1 MGKNKIGI
9 IIGREFSIRVKKK
22 SFILSTI
29 LTPLLFAGLM
39 VVPALMAMYSDNDI
53 IQNIKVVDESGIVMP
68 YLENTDNIRFEQ
80 IKDKTVDQ
88 LKEEIEKEEYTAVI
102 GISKL
107 DSSNNLSI
115 TSYSMRQLNIDLLST
130 IKKEVRQAVEDYKLK
145 AYNIPNLDK
154 VLEDVK
160 SEVKMST
167 YTLDKNTGEAKESKV
182 EIYMAIGYVASFMI
196 YMFIFMFGSMV
207 MRSVIEEKSTRIVE
221 VIVSSV
227 KPFQLMMGKI
237 IGVAAVALTQFF
249 IWILLT
255 FVIVAGVTYAV
266 GADSVKA
273 TVAQKVEQTQAAAQV
288 QTGGSTANS
297 DDMATKIAQ
306 YSGDPDK
313 TIVEERAEAKVAEV
327 ASASDDESFNSVIN
341 SLKQINYASIIIC
354 FVVYFILGYLLYASM
369 FAAVGS
375 AVDNETDTQ
384 QLILPITIPLIIGLF
399 IMINTFQHPDNSLSF
414 WGSIIPFTSP
424 MVMMA
429 RISYGVPTWQL
440 ILSVGLLVGTFIV
453 FAFISGKIY
462 RIGILMYGKKATWK
476 DIFKWLRR

>member
-39 VVPALMAMYSDNDI
+39 VVPALMAMYSDNDT

-107 DSSNNLSI
+107 DSSNNLST

>member
-22 SFILSTI
+22 SFILSTV

-39 VVPALMAMYSDNDI
+39 VVPALMAMYSDNDT
-53 IQNIKVVDESGIVMP
+53 IQEIKVVDESGIVLP
-68 YLENTDNIRFEQ
+68 SFPTRRSSDLEQ

-476 DIFKWLRR
+476 DIFTWLRR